1 MEITQ
6 VFINLPSVLFSDLMI
21 NHVVFELSA
30 LISLP
35 FVWPVSS
42 LHCVSIFQLESPPA
56 VREVSTVWPVPAAA
70 VAGVVAA
77 VAVDVAA
84 AAVAGVAVAAA
95 VVVAAVVAADATAAA
110 ADIVAVAAVPIECF
124 SVV

>member
-1 MEITQ
+1 MEIKQ

-35 FVWPVSS
+35 FAWPVFS

-70 VAGVVAA
+70 AVAG
-77 VAVDVAA
+77 DVAA

-95 VVVAAVVAADATAAA
+95 VVVVAAVVAADATAAA
-110 ADIVAVAAVPIECF
+110 ADIVAVAAVPTECF
-124 SVV
+124 SAV